1 MTRREAPTSFE
12 GAFRPSDILF
22 DAEAKI
28 ARQAVAAAAVAAAGF
43 QGAAHP
49 LAVAEDS
56 CSLQWHTFRLLQRAF
71 RLVFLERNLKKR
83 LGCRSSLQQ

>member
-1 MTRREAPTSFE
+1 MANIMTRREAPTSFE

-28 ARQAVAAAAVAAAGF
+28 ALQAAAAAAAAVAAVAGF

-49 LAVAEDS
+49 LAAAEDS
-56 CSLQWHTFRLLQRAF
+56 CFLQ
-71 RLVFLERNLKKR
+71 
-83 LGCRSSLQQ
+83 